1 MPGSPPT
8 PARTARPAPTFPF
21 SAVVGSEDLALALVL
36 TTVSPE
42 VGGVLVR
49 GEKGTA
55 KTTTVRALA
64 AVLPEV
70 AVVEGCRFGCDP
82 AAPDPTCPDGPHDN
96 PVDEGGR
103 PPTPPAD
110 VHSLAL
116 PNVATTRPARL
127 VELPVGATE
136 DRVIGSLD
144 LRQALGSGEVV
155 YSPGLLAAAHR
166 GLLYV
171 DEVNLLHDH
180 LVDLLLDA
188 AATGRSTVEREGVS
202 IAHASRLVLVG
213 TMNPEEGELRPQ
225 LLDRF
230 GLTVEVAAPT
240 EPSLRAEVVRRRMAY
255 DLDPEA
261 FAAAWSDAEAR
272 LRHRLAD
279 AQARVARVEL
289 GDAELLLIAEVC
301 AAFEVDGL
309 RADLVTARAAVAH
322 AAWHG
327 RDRVTKADIRAAARL
342 ALPHRRRRNPFDAPG
357 LDEELLD
364 RLLGEDDPPPPEEPP
379 PGTRPDEDETG
390 PSDTTDGADGPAPG
404 DAGAAQD
411 PGVDRQREPA
421 TAEADPDGPPRDAND
436 DQPDQPDQRQ
446 DQQPG
451 PTAAAV
457 SIAAPGQAYRTRLF
471 TARGVG
477 TGTAGRRSRAV
488 TTTGRT
494 VGSTLPD
501 GEHRPLH
508 LSATVR
514 AAAPHQAS
522 RGRTDGSRLRLV
534 GTDLRHAVTEG
545 RESNLV
551 LLAVDASG
559 SMAARKRME
568 AVKTAVLSLL
578 LDAYQRRDKVGL
590 VTFRGNE
597 AVLALPPTSSVEVAA
612 RRLTD
617 LPSGGRTPL
626 AEGLLRAA
634 ETLRLEHLRDP
645 RRRPLLVVVT
655 DGRATSGPDAVAR
668 SRQAAEL
675 LRATGVSAL
684 VVDCETGRMSL
695 GLARDLAVRLGA
707 DHVRLGEVA
716 AGSLVDAVRAERAAL
731 DPALRPTQGRAALRP
746 AQDAA

>member
-8 PARTARPAPTFPF
+8 PARTARPATVAPTFPF

-70 AVVEGCRFGCDP
+70 AVVEGCRFSCDP
-82 AAPDPTCPDGPHDN
+82 ASPDPTCPDGPHDT
-96 PVDEGGR
+96 VDEGGR
-103 PPTPPAD
+103 PPTRPDD
-110 VHSLAL
+110 VHPPAL
-116 PNVATTRPARL
+116 PNVPAHRPARL

-255 DLDPEA
+255 DLDPVA
-261 FAAAWSDAEAR
+261 FAAAWSEAETA

-279 AQARVARVEL
+279 AQARVAHVEL
-289 GDAELLLIAEVC
+289 GDPELLLIAEVC

-357 LDEELLD
+357 LDEDLLD
-364 RLLGEDDPPPPEEPP
+364 RLLGEDDLPPPEEPP
-379 PGTRPDEDETG
+379 PGPGSDDSEGTGDAAAPADAQAEDPPATPPGPDGSSGSHG
-390 PSDTTDGADGPAPG
+390 PEGRADHQPEPQAPEPGPA
-404 DAGAAQD
+404 DAPVED
-411 PGVDRQREPA
+411 PTR
-421 TAEADPDGPPRDAND
+421 
-436 DQPDQPDQRQ
+436 
-446 DQQPG
+446 
-451 PTAAAV
+451 AAV
-457 SIAAPGQAYRTRLF
+457 TVSVAAPGQAYRTRLF

-514 AAAPHQAS
+514 AAAPHQAT

-590 VTFRGNE
+590 VTFRGSE

-634 ETLRLEHLRDP
+634 ETLRLERLRDP
-645 RRRPLLVVVT
+645 RRRPLLVIVT

-675 LRATGVSAL
+675 LRASGVSAL

-731 DPALRPTQGRAALRP
+731 DPTGRAA
-746 AQDAA
+746 

>member
-1 MPGSPPT
+1 MPSSPT
-8 PARTARPAPTFPF
+8 SRASRTFPF

-70 AVVEGCRFGCDP
+70 AVVEGCRFSCDP
-82 AAPDPTCPDGPHDN
+82 AAPDPTCPDGPHQ
-96 PVDEGGR
+96 PVV
-103 PPTPPAD
+103 P
-110 VHSLAL
+110 SS
-116 PNVATTRPARL
+116 RPARL
-127 VELPVGATE
+127 VALPVGATE

-144 LRQALGSGEVV
+144 LRQALGAGDVV

-230 GLTVEVAAPT
+230 GLTVEVAAPRD
-240 EPSLRAEVVRRRMAY
+240 PVLRAEVVRRRMAY
-255 DLDPEA
+255 DADPAA
-261 FAAAWSDAEAR
+261 FAAAWAEAEEAVR
-272 LRHRLAD
+272 ERLAR
-279 AQARVARVEL
+279 AQERVPTVEL
-289 GDAELLLIAEVC
+289 GDAELLLVAQVC

-322 AAWHG
+322 AAWHD

-342 ALPHRRRRNPFDAPG
+342 SLPHRRRRNPFDAPG
-357 LDEELLD
+357 LDEDLLD
-364 RLLGEDDPPPPEEPP
+364 ALLGDDEPPPPEDPQPGPGPDDSEGTGDAAKPTDAQAGDPPATP
-379 PGTRPDEDETG
+379 PGPNGSSGSNG
-390 PSDTTDGADGPAPG
+390 PEGQADQVPEPE
-404 DAGAAQD
+404 AQD
-411 PGVDRQREPA
+411 RPEPA
-421 TAEADPDGPPRDAND
+421 DEQDAPARDRA
-436 DQPDQPDQRQ
+436 
-446 DQQPG
+446 

-457 SIAAPGQAYRTRLF
+457 SVAAPGQTYRTRLF

-477 TGTAGRRSRAV
+477 AGTAGRRSRAV

-514 AAAPHQAS
+514 AAAPHQGA
-522 RGRTDGSRLRLV
+522 RGRTPGGRLQLV

-545 RESNLV
+545 RESNLE

-590 VTFRGNE
+590 VTFRGAE
-597 AVLALPPTSSVEVAA
+597 AALALPPTSSIDVAA

-634 ETLRLEHLRDP
+634 ETLRLERLRDP
-645 RRRPLLVVVT
+645 RRRALLVVVT

-684 VVDCETGRMSL
+684 VIDCETGRMSL

-707 DHVRLGEVA
+707 DHVKLGEVA
-716 AGSLVDAVRAERAAL
+716 AGRIVDAVRAERAAL
-731 DPALRPTQGRAALRP
+731 DPTGRTALRQ